1 MTDDAYQ
8 LLAAYAVDAV
18 TDEERE
24 QVERYLRAHPE
35 HLPELRSLQRT
46 VAELSAELQ
55 VAPPPSLRDS
65 VLAQAHQIRPLPPQE
80 PTAASLEDEHAA
92 KKHTDQPRDE
102 LAARRR
108 KPWFIAA
115 AAAAVIGVT
124 TVAVQQQIAPPSQ
137 QTVVAQVSAAADAR
151 SYELAMPGH
160 SATVTRSMAMGKAV
174 FRSSDLGAAPAGHA
188 YQVWLQQPD
197 GSMVSAGVLPGPT
210 SGVVQMVLHG
220 DATRAVGVGLTMEP
234 AGGSTKPS
242 SAPLAVAGF

>member
-1 MTDDAYQ
+1 MSDDTYQ

-18 TDEERE
+18 TDDERTR
-24 QVERYLRAHPE
+24 VENYLLEHPE
-35 HLPELRSLQRT
+35 HLPELDGLRDAAAGLG
-46 VAELSAELQ
+46 AQ
-55 VAPPPSLRDS
+55 VETPAPPPSLRDS

-80 PTAASLEDEHAA
+80 PTVASLEDEHAA

-108 KPWFIAA
+108 LPWFIAA

-174 FRSSDLGAAPAGHA
+174 FRSSDLGAAPAGHR
-188 YQVWLQQPD
+188 
-197 GSMVSAGVLPGPT
+197 PT
-210 SGVVQMVLHG
+210 
-220 DATRAVGVGLTMEP
+220 R
-234 AGGSTKPS
+234 
-242 SAPLAVAGF
+242 

>member
-24 QVERYLRAHPE
+24 KVERYLRSHPE

-65 VLAQAHQIRPLPPQE
+65 VLAQAHQVRPLPPQE
-80 PTAASLEDEHAA
+80 PAAVHISKERV
-92 KKHTDQPRDE
+92 DQPRDE

-108 KPWFIAA
+108 RPWFIAA

-174 FRSSDLGAAPAGHA
+174 FRSSDLGSAPAGHA

-234 AGGSTKPS
+234 AGGSTRPS